1 MTCTMWAC
9 ALLASGTYTPS
20 NLHKIRSGESF
31 ATVSKLY
38 GVGYETLASANP
50 GMAPEKL
57 RPGSLILIPAR
68 IDKPAEP
75 MKPGTYRVEN
85 GDTDWSIARRVGLTT
100 KELRKMNPGMNWVKL
115 QIGTELKV
123 PVKDGAAKVPASLVL
138 AKNEAPT
145 ATTTHKV
152 RAGESDWIIARKYD
166 MTVNQLRSLN
176 PGTNWDAIQIGKHL
190 RVSKP
195 ATVQTNEIQTK
206 RAKIVASDVIVR
218 SGAKKDS
225 GRVAIVDRGRIASV
239 RDRIG
244 DWYKLSFDGGT
255 VGWVRGDL
263 LAPVY
268 ASTVHE
274 VERTTPRHGA
284 GVASNA
290 LVAQAPTRP
299 RVGTAPRAYVP
310 PRSTVSS
317 PSRPSSGAPLR
328 DVNAGSL
335 IGTALAN
342 LGTRYVWGGTSRSG
356 FDCSGLTSY
365 VYKQHGKAIPRTAAA
380 QAKQGQTVS
389 KGELKEGDLVF
400 FRTSRGNRISHVGI
414 YMGNGKF
421 VHASSGSGKVITSSL
436 NEGYYNRRYAG
447 AKRVANVGSNGA
459 TAKAGTKEKASTKE
473 PETYEIKDTVEEQI
487 KADTK
492 ATEQA
497 GTKEKVQADPPKSP
511 NVPDVTGR

>member
-20 NLHKIRSGESF
+20 NLHKIQNGESF
-31 ATVSKLY
+31 ATVSKMY
-38 GVGYETLASANP
+38 GVGYEALASANP
-50 GMAPEKL
+50 GMVPEKL
-57 RPGSLILIPAR
+57 MPGSVILVPAR
-68 IDKPAEP
+68 IEKPAEP

-85 GDTDWSIARRVGLTT
+85 GDTDWSIARRIGLTP
-100 KELRKMNPGMNWVKL
+100 KELRKMNPGVNWVKL
-115 QIGTELKV
+115 QVGTKLKV
-123 PVKDGAAKVPASLVL
+123 PVKEGAAKASASLIL
-138 AKNEAPT
+138 AKNQAPT
-145 ATTTHKV
+145 ATTTHTV
-152 RAGESDWIIARKYD
+152 RSGESDWIIARKYD
-166 MTVNQLRSLN
+166 MTVKQLRSLN
-176 PGTNWDAIQIGKHL
+176 PGTNWDAIQIGKSL

-195 ATVQTNEIQTK
+195 TKVQSNEIETK

-218 SGAKKDS
+218 TGAKKDS
-225 GRVAIVDRGRIASV
+225 GRVAIVDRGRIGSV

-244 DWYKLSFDGGT
+244 DWYKLAFDGGT

-268 ASTVHE
+268 ASSVHE
-274 VERTTPRHGA
+274 VERTTPRSGA
-284 GVASNA
+284 GVASGP

-299 RVGTAPRAYVP
+299 RAGTVPRAYVP
-310 PRSTVSS
+310 PRSNGSS
-317 PSRPSSGAPLR
+317 VSRPSSGAPLR

-380 QAKQGQTVS
+380 QANQGQTVS

-400 FRTSRGNRISHVGI
+400 FRTTRGTRISHVGI

-447 AKRVANVGSNGA
+447 AKRVANVGSSGA
-459 TAKAGTKEKASTKE
+459 TANASSKEKASAKE
-473 PETYEIKDTVEEQI
+473 PETYVIKDTVEEQI
-487 KADTK
+487 KADAK
-492 ATEQA
+492 AKEQP
-497 GTKEKVQADPPKSP
+497 GTKEKEQAEPPKSP
-511 NVPDVTGR
+511 NVPDATGR